1 MDIHSHGR
9 TIGGGARDQ
18 QCPVAD
24 GGMRLRW
31 AGAALCLA
39 SLSLACG
46 PEDGTEGQQGT
57 GQGNAPGMGTGAVP
71 GMGTGGTPP
80 GNTGG
85 APPVGT
91 GGITGTGGT
100 TTEGKMEVTCSIN
113 VLRSEPSTNIAT
125 VGIVEFGTDLQGV
138 DSAVIQFG
146 PTENYIYEAPVDL
159 TEPNY
164 RTLLLGMTQNATY
177 HYRIAVFAGN
187 NVCFSAD
194 QTIQT
199 GNLPNGGPSNLTS
212 QPGPSTAPVAEGF
225 IVTTTGLQGSWVYI
239 VNHEG
244 QLVWAYSVGQGGFG
258 FTGITRARMSWDGK
272 HMWARDLNVS
282 GTNGQGTIYK
292 IAMDGSTSET
302 FQLST
307 SHHDFT
313 VTKDNGV
320 AYLAKEGSTGTN
332 SPCDAIR
339 KIDANGEQNTLVYDL
354 WNALSSFDYQS
365 QLSELCHANAIQY
378 SESEDSFTVSEL
390 YRDVIIKVS
399 ASGQLDWVI
408 GGSHG
413 DFTGDVSWNAQHGH
427 HLIGPDR
434 LLFFNNNSNGQ
445 ASRAIELQLNLSAMT
460 AQQTFNYASGNTHT
474 GQLGDVQRLPN
485 GNTLVTFS
493 IVGKIDEV
501 DPNGQLIRSFSTNAF
516 GYTNFRPTLY
526 GPPVR

>member
-1 MDIHSHGR
+1 
-9 TIGGGARDQ
+9 
-18 QCPVAD
+18 
-24 GGMRLRW
+24 
-31 AGAALCLA
+31 
-39 SLSLACG
+39 
-46 PEDGTEGQQGT
+46 
-57 GQGNAPGMGTGAVP
+57 MGTGAVP
-71 GMGTGGTPP
+71 GMGTGGTPT

-85 APPVGT
+85 APPVGG
-91 GGITGTGGT
+91 GGISGTGGT

-138 DSAVIQFG
+138 DSAVVQFG

-302 FQLST
+302 FRLST

-332 SPCDAIR
+332 RPCDAIR

-516 GYTNFRPTLY
+516 GYTNFRSTLY